1 MTKIPRVMVGWRVLV
16 VDDEHDSLEVAR
28 MMLELA
34 GAQVLTASNGQEGLA
49 MVEKARPHFILSDLS
64 MPVMDGWNMMRELN
78 LDRSTHDIP
87 VIALTAHA
95 MSGDRERAMQAGFV
109 NYISKPLDP
118 DKFIN
123 QLLSIVTDTPELRAA
138 VPINGES

>member
-1 MTKIPRVMVGWRVLV
+1 MSKIPRVMVGWRVLP
-16 VDDEHDSLEVAR
+16 VDDEPDSLDVAR

-34 GAQVLTASNGQEGLA
+34 GAQVMTATNGKEGLA
-49 MVEKARPHFILSDLS
+49 SVDQVRPHFILSDLS
-64 MPVMDGWNMMRELN
+64 MPEMDGWHMMQELN
-78 LDRSTHDIP
+78 RDRSTADIP

-109 NYISKPLDP
+109 NYIPKPLDP

-123 QLLSIVTDTPELRAA
+123 QLLNIVTETPELRAA
-138 VPINGES
+138 VPTNN